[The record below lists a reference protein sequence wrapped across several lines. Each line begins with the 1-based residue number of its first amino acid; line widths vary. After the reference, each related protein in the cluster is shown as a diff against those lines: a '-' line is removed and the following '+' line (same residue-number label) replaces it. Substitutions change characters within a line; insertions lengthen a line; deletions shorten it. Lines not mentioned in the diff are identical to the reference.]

1 MNLHD
6 SCIMKL
12 LKKIYSCFAAIA
24 PETATKIL
32 FKKYLGYG
40 LDLKNP
46 HTLNLKCNILSL
58 EFIKIIH

>member
-24 PETATKIL
+24 SETATKIL
-32 FKKYLGYG
+32 FK
-40 LDLKNP
+40 
-46 HTLNLKCNILSL
+46 NILVMG
-58 EFIKIIH
+58 